1 MKEIETILDVFIS
14 PKKAFLTLKEK
25 NYFFLVLLFTL
36 LVSFFSAY
44 VSTRHINY
52 KEFKFKLMERMEK
65 AGKVMTEEEAESMIE
80 KQENFSKKFG
90 HFFAL
95 VGSLI
100 SILFISF
107 LFYLFFKLSAA
118 DFSFKSSLSFT
129 LHGLLPSVLSGII
142 GTLLLLKKG
151 FISYKEMGNVLAS
164 HLGVFVDGEKSPVL
178 YAFLSS
184 LDFFSIWSLGLLVYG
199 FSILS
204 GEKIKTSATIIL
216 SLWILYVLIKI
227 LFAGLKK

>member
-25 NYFFLVLLFTL
+25 NYFILVLLFTL
-36 LVSFFSAY
+36 LVSLFSAY
-44 VSTRHINY
+44 IATRHINY

-65 AGKVMTEEEAESMIE
+65 AGRSISEEEVESMIE

-118 DFSFKSSLSFT
+118 DFSFKSSFSFT
-129 LHGLLPSVLSGII
+129 LHGMLPSVLSSII
-142 GTLLLLKKG
+142 GTFLLLKKG
-151 FISYKEMGNVLAS
+151 FINYKEMGNVLAS
-164 HLGVFVDGEKSPVL
+164 HLGIFVDGEKSPVL

-204 GEKIKTSATIIL
+204 GKKIKTSATIIL
-216 SLWILYVLIKI
+216 SLWALYVLLKI